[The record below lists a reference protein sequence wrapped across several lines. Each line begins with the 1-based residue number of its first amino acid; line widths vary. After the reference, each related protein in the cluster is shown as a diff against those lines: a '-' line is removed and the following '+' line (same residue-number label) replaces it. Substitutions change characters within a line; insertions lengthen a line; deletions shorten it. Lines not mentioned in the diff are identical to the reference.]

1 MTVRPYNGGV
11 PLAQVVRSLFVEGV
25 HCGSVAVLDARGVL
39 VASAGDPYGQVFPR
53 SSNKPM
59 QAAAMLRAG
68 LVPMDA
74 GDLALVAGS
83 HSGEPSHVDRVRDM
97 LRSAQL
103 DEQALLCP
111 PDLPGDTAAAHDVI
125 RAGGAPARVYMNC
138 SGKHAGML
146 LTCVAKG
153 WSTADYLDPGHPL
166 QRDCRTAVEEF
177 TGEPVHSVGVD
188 GCGAPVFSASLAG
201 LARAFLSFVDADP
214 SWPEGRVARAMRAHP
229 ELMSGTGREDAL
241 LMRAVPGLLAKSGA
255 EGVAVAAVP
264 GIGAVALKI
273 DDGASRARMPVLAA
287 GLAHLNVTGDAL
299 DKAAS
304 TAVYGGGR
312 PVGEVRAI
320 DAVRAC

>member
-1 MTVRPYNGGV
+1 
-11 PLAQVVRSLFVEGV
+11 
-25 HCGSVAVLDARGVL
+25 VAVLDAGGAL
-39 VASAGDPYGQVFPR
+39 VANAGDPYGHVFPR

-59 QAAAMLRAG
+59 QAVAMLRAG
-68 LVPMDA
+68 LVPVDD

-83 HSGEPSHVDRVRDM
+83 HSGEPSHVARVRDM
-97 LRSAQL
+97 LGSAQL

-111 PDLPGDTAAAHDVI
+111 PDLPMDAAAAHDVI
-125 RAGGAPARVYMNC
+125 RAGGGPARVYMNC

-146 LTCVAKG
+146 LTCIAAG
-153 WSTADYLDPGHPL
+153 WSTVDYVDPGHPL
-166 QRDCRTAVEEF
+166 QRACRAAVEEF
-177 TGEPVHSVGVD
+177 TREPVQAVGVD

-214 SWPEGRVARAMRAHP
+214 SRPEGWVAKAMRANP

-241 LMRAVPGLLAKSGA
+241 LLRAVPGLLTKSGA

-264 GIGAVALKI
+264 GLGAVAVKI
-273 DDGASRARMPVLAA
+273 DDGAARARMPVLAA
-287 GLAHLNVTGDAL
+287 GLAHLGVTGNAL

-304 TAVYGGGR
+304 TAVFGGGR